1 MTWCGNDAVILS
13 FYDKIV
19 LVGPREYETI
29 NLKTKSGGIKCI
41 QEIDGM
47 RIITS
52 ENIYFLERVQ
62 ESLIKTFTI
71 ASLHPSAKLHSA
83 QKSVDFNIPKAD
95 EIIRELDK

>member
-41 QEIDGM
+41 QEIDGL
-47 RIITS
+47 RIVTS
-52 ENIYFLERVQ
+52 ENIFFLERVQ

-71 ASLHPSAKLHSA
+71 ASLHPSAKLHNA

>member
-41 QEIDGM
+41 
-47 RIITS
+47 
-52 ENIYFLERVQ
+52 
-62 ESLIKTFTI
+62 
-71 ASLHPSAKLHSA
+71 
-83 QKSVDFNIPKAD
+83 
-95 EIIRELDK
+95 